1 MEMKVFF
8 QVLFVV
14 TLVACGNKN
23 QTSDKNI
30 QLTAKLKQL
39 EALKSQLSQ
48 INDKIASTEAE
59 IIQLDPSR
67 GQSAKL
73 VTTQSIA
80 PEGFQHF
87 IDLQGQISST
97 NISYVAPRNG
107 VGGYVKHIYVKA
119 GDRVK
124 KGQLLLK
131 LDDQILKQSI
141 EAVKTQLTMAKSIY
155 ERTQNLWNQGI
166 GSEVQLLSSKTNM
179 ETLENQIKT
188 QEEQLKTYWV
198 YADQNGIA
206 DIVNI
211 KVGEMFTGM
220 SALGPQIQIVNNSD
234 LSVNVDIP
242 ENYTGQIQKGAQV
255 IVEVPALNKSIKST
269 IFRLSNSINVSSR
282 GYTAEIKIPSIEN
295 IKPNM
300 AAYVKILNHTNSKAI
315 VVPINIVQS
324 DDNGKF
330 VFIMKKDG
338 DNFVASRKPVQ
349 LGQLY
354 GDSIEILSGLVPGD
368 EIITV
373 GYQGL
378 YEGQLIRS
386 TGNDADKMLS
396 KQDNIR

>member
-1 MEMKVFF
+1 
-8 QVLFVV
+8 
-14 TLVACGNKN
+14 
-23 QTSDKNI
+23 
-30 QLTAKLKQL
+30 
-39 EALKSQLSQ
+39 
-48 INDKIASTEAE
+48 
-59 IIQLDPSR
+59 
-67 GQSAKL
+67 
-73 VTTQSIA
+73 
-80 PEGFQHF
+80 
-87 IDLQGQISST
+87 
-97 NISYVAPRNG
+97 
-107 VGGYVKHIYVKA
+107 
-119 GDRVK
+119 
-124 KGQLLLK
+124 
-131 LDDQILKQSI
+131 
-141 EAVKTQLTMAKSIY
+141 
-155 ERTQNLWNQGI
+155 
-166 GSEVQLLSSKTNM
+166 M

-330 VFIMKKDG
+330 VFVMKKEG